1 MLTLLREVIKQG
13 ALYCR
18 NYISVSAGQMSTPS
32 IRTENDPNVDT
43 GSTYSIT
50 VGSASESSTVGFR
63 TCTTENNISA
73 LTGGHEWLAVIS
85 PQEQQYYNQHVV
97 VLFCVILFTKFE
109 NTLNYTYN
117 VTSVYVFHIPQ
128 NIKVQLNLIFL
139 VTNLNIDI
147 I

>member
-1 MLTLLREVIKQG
+1 MH
-13 ALYCR
+13 
-18 NYISVSAGQMSTPS
+18 YIVGITSAVSAGQMSTPS

-50 VGSASESSTVGFR
+50 VGSASESSTVGFS

-73 LTGGHEWLAVIS
+73 LTGGHELWLSYHHRSSIITI
-85 PQEQQYYNQHVV
+85 NTVV

-128 NIKVQLNLIFL
+128 NIKVQLILIFL
-139 VTNLNIDI
+139 VANLNIDI